1 MKLHKERLKWDWK
14 HFHRNKM
21 RLIVSYQDC
30 YRTIAHAGRLE
41 SPSVLMRK
49 QVMKKCDTRKNR
61 ESVAE
66 NDVFYNVERTQYSI
80 NIQKEQ

>member
-1 MKLHKERLKWDWK
+1 MK
-14 HFHRNKM
+14 
-21 RLIVSYQDC
+21 
-30 YRTIAHAGRLE
+30 
-41 SPSVLMRK
+41 K
-49 QVMKKCDTRKNR
+49 QVMKKCDTRKNI